1 MRDMKARPV
10 STRDGRVD
18 SVRRPFPF
26 MIDSPSTR
34 KDLNSPWRMVMRK
47 SSSVV
52 LVLISLGGRT
62 AILVV
67 YRSFTIPRM
76 KRTHPSTTRAIV
88 VLSDPE

>member
-1 MRDMKARPV
+1 VRDMKARPE

-18 SVRRPFPF
+18 SVRRPF